1 MRETIS
7 SERCI
12 TIFGTTYQH
21 TALEDRP
28 KIEWFMQ
35 DGARPHR
42 TEKAFRFLDEYFGN
56 RVIALDCLKFT
67 GTGMDWPP
75 YSPDLT
81 PCDYFLWGAL
91 KDTVYVNHPSTPD
104 ELESAICVACNSISV
119 VTLKDVMSNFI
130 LRLRHFIFSNG
141 EHFENVVFI

>member
-7 SERCI
+7 SEHYI
-12 TIFGTTYQH
+12 TILGQFVSTQL
-21 TALEDRP
+21 ALEDRP

-42 TEKAFRFLDEYFGN
+42 TENVFLFLDEYFGN
-56 RVIALDCLKFT
+56 RVIALDYPKFT
-67 GTGMDWPP
+67 GTGMDCPP

-81 PCDYFLWGAL
+81 PCDYFLRGAL
-91 KDTVYVNHPSTPD
+91 KDTVYGNHPSTLD

-119 VTLKDVMSNFI
+119 ETLKDVMSNFI
-130 LRLRHFIFSNG
+130 LRIRHLIFSNG
-141 EHFENVVFI
+141 QHFESIVF